1 MSTRSI
7 NPLVIALGSLAIAI
21 ATGGSLASPRR
32 SAPIPPAE
40 VDANNIPP
48 APPAPSGKK
57 VTFNRDIAPI
67 VFKNCAPC
75 HRPGEAGPFPLL
87 TYDDVKKHGRMI
99 VAVTQQRYMP
109 PWMPD
114 PQPLEFY
121 GKRRLSAEQIA
132 LIRKWVDQGML
143 QGNPADLPPSP
154 QFVAGWQLGQPDLI
168 VKATKPYLVPA
179 TGTDMYWNFILPV
192 PIKESRWVKAVEI
205 SPGDKRLVHHANV
218 VIDRLGLLR
227 IEEKESSG
235 GFGGADVMLSQT
247 MVDRNNTHFLLWKPG
262 TVPYVE
268 PDGMAF
274 RLDPGTDLVLN
285 SHLQPSGKQELI
297 QPSIGIYFTDKPATR
312 HPILFM
318 MQCDD
323 LLSIPP
329 GNPDYVVTSHF
340 VLPFDVDL
348 LAIYPHAHHL
358 GKDMKATAT
367 LPGGSSE
374 TLIHIRHWDLNW
386 QAVYRYAK
394 PVALPRGTTISLR
407 YVYDNTEENVANPN
421 HPPKLVQTG
430 NRTRDE
436 MAHLAFQVLP
446 RNVSPSDGD
455 PRDVLERALIQSQA
469 CSNTTVA
476 AKR

>member
-1 MSTRSI
+1 MGTRSI
-7 NPLVIALGSLAIAI
+7 NLLVIALGSLAVAV
-21 ATGGSLASPRR
+21 ATGGSLASLGH
-32 SAPIPPAE
+32 SAPILPAE
-40 VDANNIPP
+40 VDANNVPQS
-48 APPAPSGKK
+48 PSGKK

-67 VFKNCAPC
+67 VFKNCASC

-87 TYDDVKKHGRMI
+87 TYDEVKKHGRMI

-109 PWMPD
+109 PWLPD

-143 QGNPADLPPSP
+143 QGNPADLPPPP

-179 TGTDMYWNFILPV
+179 AGTDMYWNFVLPV
-192 PIKESRWVKAVEI
+192 PIKEARWVKAVEVL
-205 SPGDKRLVHHANV
+205 PGDKQLVHHANV
-218 VIDRLGLLR
+218 VVDRLGLLR

-235 GFGGADVMLSQT
+235 GFGGPDVMIAQR

-274 RLDPGTDLVLN
+274 RLDPGADLVLN
-285 SHLQPSGKQELI
+285 SHLQPSGKPELI
-297 QPSIGIYFTDKPATR
+297 QPSIGIYFTDKPATK

-318 MQCDD
+318 MQCDE

-329 GNPDYVVTSHF
+329 GDPNYVVTSRF

-358 GKDMKATAT
+358 GKDLKATAT
-367 LPGGSSE
+367 LPGGASE
-374 TLIHIRHWDLNW
+374 MLIHIRHWDLNW
-386 QAVYRYAK
+386 QAVYRYLK
-394 PVALPRGTTISLR
+394 PVPLPKGTTISLR
-407 YVYDNTEENVANPN
+407 YVYDNTDDNVANPN
-421 HPPKLVQTG
+421 HPPQLVQAG

-446 RNVSPSDGD
+446 KNFLPSNGD
-455 PRDVLERALIQSQA
+455 PREVLERALMQSEA
-469 CSNTTVA
+469 CSNTPVA
-476 AKR
+476 RMR